1 MPYFREF
8 TDQAHRHNYNVV
20 LHSCGSIDR
29 VIPRLIDAGV
39 EVLHP
44 IQAMAKNMD
53 AESLA
58 RKYNGKIV
66 FLGGVDTQRL
76 LPFGTADEVRKDVR
90 RLRDLFGPNF
100 LVSPSHESI
109 LPNISPENITA
120 MAETAAE

>member
-8 TDQAHRHNYNVV
+8 TDQAHRHGYKVV

-29 VIPRLIDAGV
+29 VIPRLIGAGV

-58 RKYNGKIV
+58 KKYNGKIV
-66 FLGGVDTQRL
+66 FMGGVDTQRL
-76 LPFGTADEVRKDVR
+76 LPFGKPEEVRARVR
-90 RLRDLFGPNF
+90 RLRELFGPNF
-100 LVSPSHESI
+100 IVSPSHESI
-109 LPNISPENITA
+109 LPNVSPENITA
-120 MAETAAE
+120 MVEAAAE